1 MATVAIIALGAAS
14 FTAKVRS
21 FQPLG
26 FEATAIGETWQVT
39 SATAPSSGLQR
50 GDRILT
56 VNGEL
61 VGAGNG
67 MSRASLEEQLT
78 ARGHS
83 ELLVERD
90 AGLEQ
95 IDYRRPPL
103 EIDFA
108 YLLLALTGVIYLI
121 IGLYTLARGAD
132 RQVVLFNLWALASA
146 TVYLFTAGPPFD
158 ALGKTLYLIDD
169 LALLLLPPL
178 TLHFFLTFP
187 RTVTDHTWLKRTIP
201 FLYLPAVVLLTLHLD
216 QIQFGGRF
224 ITGPPTEMSVL
235 LSDRLDLIH
244 RSVFILLALGVLV
257 LQLARSR
264 RDEARQVLWITL
276 GMAGGYVPFLSLYL
290 LPRVVGFE
298 APKLIGAASVLP
310 LVLVPLSF
318 AYAILRYR
326 LWDIAI
332 IVRDVATYAL
342 TLLLG
347 VFGFSLLNL
356 AIDRGIPQDLQIARY
371 VLTFLAG
378 LFVAGLLIPTRQGIS
393 STLQR
398 FHYRGNYRRRRALSK
413 FGHDLLHERNLE
425 KLSSGLLRELEDGL
439 DLDQTNLYL
448 VEGDRLL
455 PVLEESQPLSN
466 QLLVSRLGDHIWQQD
481 FENITAISLPE
492 ANLESIQQ
500 LFLLGYRYAFPLTVR
515 ERHVGVVV
523 VGYKQDQVPL
533 NSDDLLLVRQ
543 MLNQAS
549 LAIENAQL
557 VEQLQRQLTEVLE
570 LKQFNEEIIES
581 SPAGIV
587 VLDGEDNVVTANVAF
602 ANLVGAEPLELRR
615 RNLRYLLPIDDVPTS
630 SDGILAL
637 EMSNIDGDLRQL
649 QVSVA
654 SLLGHSPAG
663 MRVVVVQDVTERVE
677 MEKRLKEQERLAALG
692 TMAAGVAHE
701 VNTPLTGISSYAQ
714 MLLADTPEEDHRHA
728 ILQKVERQTF
738 RAARIVNS
746 LLEYARSSEPGSAPV
761 DMVELVD
768 DACDLLEKQI
778 SDRDVTIE
786 WRHRPAGPALARV
799 NEGELHQVVTNL
811 VLNAVDA
818 VAGRKTRVI
827 SLEVRECDE
836 WITITVSDTGTG
848 IENEIL
854 DRIFQPFFTT
864 KSDSGGTGLGLSLSH
879 EIVRRYDGQLLAENL
894 PQGGCR
900 LTLRVPS
907 FRSWKDRSET
917 GAHRIPTS
925 KTSTETGGV
934 S

>member
-1 MATVAIIALGAAS
+1 MIEEAA
-14 FTAKVRS
+14 
-21 FQPLG
+21 
-26 FEATAIGETWQVT
+26 
-39 SATAPSSGLQR
+39 
-50 GDRILT
+50 
-56 VNGEL
+56 
-61 VGAGNG
+61 
-67 MSRASLEEQLT
+67 
-78 ARGHS
+78 
-83 ELLVERD
+83 
-90 AGLEQ
+90 
-95 IDYRRPPL
+95 
-103 EIDFA
+103 
-108 YLLLALTGVIYLI
+108 
-121 IGLYTLARGAD
+121 
-132 RQVVLFNLWALASA
+132 
-146 TVYLFTAGPPFD
+146 
-158 ALGKTLYLIDD
+158 
-169 LALLLLPPL
+169 ALLLWPL
-178 TLHFFLTFP
+178 ALHFFLTFP
-187 RTVTDHTWLKRTIP
+187 RPVTDHSWLKRTIP
-201 FLYLPAVVLLTLHLD
+201 FLYLPAFVLLTLQLD
-216 QIQFGGRF
+216 MIQFNGRF
-224 ITGPPTEMSVL
+224 ITGPLTDSTL
-235 LSDRLDLIH
+235 LLADRLELIH
-244 RSVFILLALGVLV
+244 RSVYILLALGVLI

-276 GMAGGYVPFLSLYL
+276 GSAGGYLPFLTLYL
-290 LPRVVGFE
+290 LPRVAGLE
-298 APKLIGAASVLP
+298 APRLISAASVLP
-310 LVLVPLSF
+310 LTLVPLSF

-378 LFVAGLLIPTRQGIS
+378 LLVAGLLIPTRQGIS

-413 FGHDLLHERNLE
+413 FAHDLLHERDLE

-455 PVLEESQPLSN
+455 PVLEESQPLSG
-466 QLLVSRLGDHIWQQD
+466 QLLVSRLGEHIWQQD

-523 VGYKQDQVPL
+523 VGYKEGQVPL
-533 NSDDLLLVRQ
+533 NSDDMLLIRQ

-602 ANLVGAEPLELRR
+602 ADLVGAEPLELRR

-630 SDGILAL
+630 EDGILAI
-637 EMSNIDGDLRQL
+637 EMLNINDEVRQL

-714 MLLADTPEEDHRHA
+714 MLLAETAEDDHRHA

-746 LLEYARSSEPGSAPV
+746 LLEFARSSEPGSEPV

-768 DACDLLEKQI
+768 DACELLEKQVQ
-778 SDRDVTIE
+778 DRNVTLE
-786 WRHRPAGPALARV
+786 WRNRPSTPALARV

-818 VAGRKTRVI
+818 LSQRERRVI
-827 SLEVRECDE
+827 SLEVDE
-836 WITITVSDTGTG
+836 SDNWITVKISDTGTG
-848 IENEIL
+848 IPAEIM

-879 EIVRRYDGQLLAENL
+879 EIVRRYGGQLVAENL
-894 PQGGCR
+894 PQGRLLHEPRGSVLQKLATKPRNR
-900 LTLRVPS
+900 LTSRPNY
-907 FRSWKDRSET
+907 
-917 GAHRIPTS
+917 
-925 KTSTETGGV
+925 
-934 S
+934 